1 MRPWILNSPR
11 TTEAVCEL
19 IKTKPT
25 DGKWQVSVEKV
36 DRRAIANRR
45 HFAILGQIKYWMDQ
59 RGQKHSVETW
69 HMYFSQLFLEPDTC
83 IIKGQM
89 VCRYHSKDLSIRA
102 FWEFDTKIEAWA
114 ANEGITILDE
124 QEWAEFRRGQ

>member
-25 DGKWQVSVEKV
+25 DGKWQVSIE
-36 DRRAIANRR
+36 RITRSQRQNRR
-45 HFAILGQIKYWMDQ
+45 HWAILEQISYWQGLKGNKY
-59 RGQKHSVETW
+59 STETW
-69 HMYFSQLFLEPDTC
+69 HEYFKQELLEPDSTV
-83 IIKGQM
+83 IKGRL
-89 VCRYHSKDLSIRA
+89 VLKYDSRNLSTKD
-102 FWEFDTKIEAWA
+102 FNEFDEKICAWA

>member
-36 DRRAIANRR
+36 NRTVRANRR
-45 HFAILGQIKYWMDQ
+45 HFAIIEQIAYWMNQ
-59 RGQKHSVETW
+59 RGERHSKETW
-69 HMYFSQLFLEPDTC
+69 HMYFNQLFLEPDTD
-83 IIKGQM
+83 IIKGQL
-89 VCRYHSKDLSIRA
+89 VARYHSRDLSIR
-102 FWEFDTKIEAWA
+102 EFHDLDEKISAWA

>member
-25 DGKWQVSVEKV
+25 DGKWQVSIE
-36 DRRAIANRR
+36 RITRSQRQNRR
-45 HFAILGQIKYWMDQ
+45 YFAILEQIAYWMAQ
-59 RGQKHSVETW
+59 KGEKHSKEVF
-69 HMYFSQLFLEPDTC
+69 HLYFKQEFLEPNSEVV
-83 IIKGQM
+83 KGKLILDYESKKLPM
-89 VCRYHSKDLSIRA
+89 NHFNDYMEKVC
-102 FWEFDTKIEAWA
+102 AWA